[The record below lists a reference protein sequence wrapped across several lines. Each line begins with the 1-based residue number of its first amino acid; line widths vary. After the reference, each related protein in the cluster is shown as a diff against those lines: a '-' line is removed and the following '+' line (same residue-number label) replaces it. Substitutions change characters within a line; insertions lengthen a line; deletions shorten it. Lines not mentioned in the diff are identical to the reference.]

1 MKLSSKVKEEIRD
14 LSLITALLILFCL
27 CFSVVSGQNMSSYD
41 IAIDEIQKVF
51 PEVELNI
58 SKPQNKFVARKQVN
72 NKALVFMSGATL
84 TTIGTIQ
91 LIRARNS
98 HFRFDRP
105 KGAVPINPHN
115 MLIGLGLFTISFSFV
130 IS

>member
-1 MKLSSKVKEEIRD
+1 MKLSNKVKEEIRD
-14 LSLITALLILFCL
+14 LALIMAILILFCL
-27 CFSVVSGQNMSSYD
+27 CFSVVSAQNMLGYEMGLQ
-41 IAIDEIQKVF
+41 EI
-51 PEVELNI
+51 ELNLESAS
-58 SKPQNKFVARKQVN
+58 SKPQNKFVARKQAN
-72 NKALVFMSGATL
+72 NKALVFMAGATF

-91 LIRARNS
+91 LIRTRNS

-115 MLIGLGLFTISFSFV
+115 MLIGLGLLTISFSFV

>member
-1 MKLSSKVKEEIRD
+1 MKLSNKVKGEIRD
-14 LSLITALLILFCL
+14 LTLIMSILILFLL
-27 CFSVVSGQNMSSYD
+27 CFSVVSGQSMSSYD

-72 NKALVFMSGATL
+72 NRALVFITGTAL
-84 TTIGTIQ
+84 TTIGTVQ
-91 LIRARNS
+91 MIRTRNS

-105 KGAVPINPHN
+105 KGAIPINPHN
-115 MLIGLGLFTISFSFV
+115 LLTGLGLFTMSISIV
-130 IS
+130 I

>member
-27 CFSVVSGQNMSSYD
+27 CFSVVSAQSMLGYEMGLP
-41 IAIDEIQKVF
+41 EI
-51 PEVELNI
+51 ELNLESAS
-58 SKPQNKFVARKQVN
+58 SKPQNKFVARKQAN
-72 NKALVFMSGATL
+72 NRALVFMSGATF
-84 TTIGTIQ
+84 TAIGTIQ
-91 LIRARNS
+91 LIRTRNS